1 LTKEYVHEYS
11 EGGEEEAKLNAPLH
25 AMTNREKR
33 EQLQFALVDG
43 NEWKILHGHALEL
56 LGPRP

>member
-1 LTKEYVHEYS
+1 MHEYS